1 MSHPSTAQGTPA
13 RRPAWLIVTI
23 REIVVKVT
31 DRAFIIGTLTTLGLI
46 VAGFAIGFLVSGR
59 AQTTD
64 VVVTTPDAAALA
76 RSVEAVAKQSDPRSS
91 VHVSEAS
98 SDEAARAQVE
108 PTRPVAVRGVRRVA
122 LTWALDR
129 PWALAVMGLGLG
141 LMQATRA

>member
-1 MSHPSTAQGTPA
+1 MSRPSTAQGTPA

-76 RSVEAVAKQSDPRSS
+76 RSVEAVVKQSDPRSS
-91 VHVSEAS
+91 VHVSEVS
-98 SDEAARAQVE
+98 SDET
-108 PTRPVAVRGVRRVA
+108 TRTQITNGDADIY
-122 LTWALDR
+122 LHNNNTN
-129 PWALAVMGLGLG
+129 
-141 LMQATRA
+141 